1 MKTLTFKQ
9 KSHWFFNGLMLLA
22 ILLSTFSYISAKAQ
36 QQEFL
41 DPEKAFVLQAKM
53 IDSGT
58 IRLRYNIANG
68 YYMYREQFAFKLDT
82 QTVTLGQATYP
93 AGVVKHDPTFDKKME
108 LYFKEVDITLPISVW
123 PSDKSAIPF
132 VLTVTGQGCAV
143 AGICYPPQDFV
154 VKMLATTEPSGYQ
167 VESPASRLGL
177 LDRIQQGQWSE
188 LLFGEN
194 DLGLADV
201 LSSTGA
207 IEIVLLFFVLGLLL
221 ALTPCVL
228 PMLPILSVLLVGE
241 QQHVSRARGFALALG
256 YVAGMS
262 VVYTALGI
270 AAGLS
275 GAGLA
280 AWLQTPW
287 VLSLFA
293 LLLAVLALAM
303 FDVYTLQMPSAIQ
316 SRLMVKNSHI
326 LGGKMSAAI
335 LMGALSAL
343 IVGPCVAAPLA
354 GALLYISQTGDVWL
368 GGSALF
374 AMAWGMGVPLLLMG
388 ASAGKLIPRSGPWME
403 GVKQF
408 FGVLLLATAWWM
420 VSPVLPTWCQILGW
434 AVLAMFTA
442 VLLRPFE
449 PMSSESGLGGLCRKT
464 LGLLLI
470 VLSTVWILGVASG
483 GRSLLQPLNH
493 LSIVR
498 SSNATMIAPETSKV
512 ASQAL
517 MEQSDKSMP
526 SGSGAKKQ
534 LLSSTNIPTQAVNA
548 VNSVNAA
555 NAKTDSGSNTTHP
568 TFQRVKTVAEL
579 ERLLEQ
585 STRPVLLDFY
595 ADWCVSCKEME
606 AFTFVDPRVAQRMN
620 QMLLLQVDVTANNTD
635 DRALMKKFRLFGPPG
650 IIFFRP
656 GGAERKD
663 VRVVGFQD
671 AARFSLILDRAL
683 K

>member
-1 MKTLTFKQ
+1 
-9 KSHWFFNGLMLLA
+9 
-22 ILLSTFSYISAKAQ
+22 
-36 QQEFL
+36 
-41 DPEKAFVLQAKM
+41 
-53 IDSGT
+53 
-58 IRLRYNIANG
+58 
-68 YYMYREQFAFKLDT
+68 
-82 QTVTLGQATYP
+82 
-93 AGVVKHDPTFDKKME
+93 
-108 LYFKEVDITLPISVW
+108 
-123 PSDKSAIPF
+123 
-132 VLTVTGQGCAV
+132 
-143 AGICYPPQDFV
+143 
-154 VKMLATTEPSGYQ
+154 
-167 VESPASRLGL
+167 
-177 LDRIQQGQWSE
+177 
-188 LLFGEN
+188 
-194 DLGLADV
+194 
-201 LSSTGA
+201 
-207 IEIVLLFFVLGLLL
+207 
-221 ALTPCVL
+221 
-228 PMLPILSVLLVGE
+228 
-241 QQHVSRARGFALALG
+241 
-256 YVAGMS
+256 MS

-449 PMSSESGLGGLCRKT
+449 PISSESGLGGLCRKT

-493 LSIVR
+493 LSLAR
-498 SSNATMIAPETSKV
+498 NASASMIAPQTSNV
-512 ASQAL
+512 ARLAAI
-517 MEQSDKSMP
+517 EQSDNVSSS
-526 SGSGAKKQ
+526 SGGAKKQ
-534 LLSSTNIPTQAVNA
+534 LLSGSNNSTY
-548 VNSVNAA
+548 AA
-555 NAKTDSGSNTTHP
+555 NANTGNNISHS

-606 AFTFVDPRVAQRMN
+606 AFTFVDPRVAQRMS
-620 QMLLLQVDVTANNTD
+620 QMLLVQVDVTANTTD

-650 IIFFRP
+650 IVFFRP

-671 AARFSLILDRAL
+671 ATRFSSTLDRAL
-683 K
+683 R